1 MPTTC
6 ATPAAEGI
14 VTMAAALTVVVAT
27 GGGGGCTDTDEDEF
41 CFLAFL
47 GCRGMVTESES
58 YASITMVARRK
69 ECHKN

>member
-1 MPTTC
+1 M
-6 ATPAAEGI
+6 

-47 GCRGMVTESES
+47 GCKESEKMLNQELKLCFNNYGGAAEGMS
-58 YASITMVARRK
+58 
-69 ECHKN
+69 

>member
-1 MPTTC
+1 M
-6 ATPAAEGI
+6 

-47 GCRGMVTESES
+47 GCQRMGYCYAESDC
-58 YASITMVARRK
+58 YASITIVAAGMSYQL
-69 ECHKN
+69 NVWY